1 MPLPVPPPPPPHP
14 TPTRPHPQADPLPR
28 TRGAGD
34 GAGCLGRR
42 MCGLERRGPQTN
54 PPVLP
59 PVLFFT
65 RFPPPAHIQIPAPP
79 PPHPPPILPA
89 RPRCPTVHDAF
100 VPALTRALMRSRRAF
115 FHAVGPQA
123 APPADRLCPRLIA
136 PGARFYPGIGLSRH
150 AGSWQIGRIFIK
162 YFRSQAADK
171 P

>member
-1 MPLPVPPPPPPHP
+1 MPLPVPPPLHTPH
-14 TPTRPHPQADPLPR
+14 RPAR
-28 TRGAGD
+28 THRRIHCHEPAAPEMAQVAWA
-34 GAGCLGRR
+34 AGCAVWNDGGVTNEPRR
-42 MCGLERRGPQTN
+42 FCRQCCFLPDFFR
-54 PPVLP
+54 PPT
-59 PVLFFT
+59 F
-65 RFPPPAHIQIPAPP
+65 RSQPP
-79 PPHPPPILPA
+79 PPHPPSIPPA
-89 RPRCPTVHDAF
+89 RPRCPTAHDAL

-150 AGSWQIGRIFIK
+150 AGSRQIGRIFIK